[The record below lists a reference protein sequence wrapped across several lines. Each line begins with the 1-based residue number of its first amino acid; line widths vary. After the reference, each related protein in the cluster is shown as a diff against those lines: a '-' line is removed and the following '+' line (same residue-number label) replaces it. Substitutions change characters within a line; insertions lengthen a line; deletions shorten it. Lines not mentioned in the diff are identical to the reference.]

1 MFLKDHL
8 KDTYQKASFDNNHLM
23 LENIINVW
31 AHRFG
36 PESLNQLFVKNQNQ
50 FKLTEEDQAE
60 VSQNQI
66 NLELIEEDQ
75 AEANQNQINLELI
88 EEDQA
93 EANQNQI
100 NLELIE
106 EDQAEANQNQINLE
120 LLKNVQYEE
129 EIEFKPKETK
139 TPNNT
144 ETIDKDI
151 YGSYKNESEYK
162 DTEELPLPN
171 IKNLRKWINNE
182 KKAS

>member
-36 PESLNQLFVKNQNQ
+36 PESLNELFVKNQDQ

-60 VSQNQI
+60 AS
-66 NLELIEEDQ
+66 
-75 AEANQNQINLELI
+75 
-88 EEDQA
+88 
-93 EANQNQI
+93 
-100 NLELIE
+100 
-106 EDQAEANQNQINLE
+106 QNQINLE

-129 EIEFKPKETK
+129 EIEFKAKETK
-139 TPNNT
+139 TPNDT
-144 ETIDKDI
+144 ETINKDI

-162 DTEELPLPN
+162 YTEELPLPN

>member
-8 KDTYQKASFDNNHLM
+8 KDTYQKASFDNNRLM

-36 PESLNQLFVKNQNQ
+36 PESLNELFVKNQDQ
-50 FKLTEEDQAE
+50 FKLTEKNQSEA
-60 VSQNQI
+60 SQNQI
-66 NLELIEEDQ
+66 NLGLIEEDQ
-75 AEANQNQINLELI
+75 
-88 EEDQA
+88 
-93 EANQNQI
+93 
-100 NLELIE
+100 
-106 EDQAEANQNQINLE
+106 ANQNQINLE

-129 EIEFKPKETK
+129 EIEFKSKETK
-139 TPNNT
+139 TLNNT

>member
-36 PESLNQLFVKNQNQ
+36 PESLNELFVKNQDQ

-60 VSQNQI
+60 
-66 NLELIEEDQ
+66 E
-75 AEANQNQINLELI
+75 
-88 EEDQA
+88 
-93 EANQNQI
+93 
-100 NLELIE
+100 
-106 EDQAEANQNQINLE
+106 NQNQINLE
-120 LLKNVQYEE
+120 LLKNVQYKE

-144 ETIDKDI
+144 EIIDKDI

>member
-23 LENIINVW
+23 LENIINLW

-36 PESLNQLFVKNQNQ
+36 PESLNELFVKNQDQ
-50 FKLTEEDQAE
+50 FK
-60 VSQNQI
+60 
-66 NLELIEEDQ
+66 
-75 AEANQNQINLELI
+75 
-88 EEDQA
+88 
-93 EANQNQI
+93 
-100 NLELIE
+100 LIE

-162 DTEELPLPN
+162 DKEELPLPN

>member
-8 KDTYQKASFDNNHLM
+8 KDTYQKASFDKNHLM

-36 PESLNQLFVKNQNQ
+36 PESLNELFVKNQDQ

-60 VSQNQI
+60 
-66 NLELIEEDQ
+66 E
-75 AEANQNQINLELI
+75 
-88 EEDQA
+88 
-93 EANQNQI
+93 
-100 NLELIE
+100 
-106 EDQAEANQNQINLE
+106 NQNQINLE
-120 LLKNVQYEE
+120 LLKNVQYKE

-139 TPNNT
+139 TQNNT

-151 YGSYKNESEYK
+151 YGSYKIESEYK

>member
-8 KDTYQKASFDNNHLM
+8 KDTYQKASFDKNHLM

-36 PESLNQLFVKNQNQ
+36 PESLNELFVKNQDQ

-60 VSQNQI
+60 ASQNQI

-75 AEANQNQINLELI
+75 AEANQNQINM
-88 EEDQA
+88 
-93 EANQNQI
+93 
-100 NLELIE
+100 
-106 EDQAEANQNQINLE
+106 E

-129 EIEFKPKETK
+129 EIEFKSKETK
-139 TPNNT
+139 TLNNI
-144 ETIDKDI
+144 ETTDKDI

>member
-8 KDTYQKASFDNNHLM
+8 KDTYQKASFDKNHLM

-36 PESLNQLFVKNQNQ
+36 PETLNELCVKNQDQ
-50 FKLTEEDQAE
+50 FKLLEDDKAETSQNQINLELTEEDQAE
-60 VSQNQI
+60 V
-66 NLELIEEDQ
+66 
-75 AEANQNQINLELI
+75 
-88 EEDQA
+88 
-93 EANQNQI
+93 
-100 NLELIE
+100 
-106 EDQAEANQNQINLE
+106 NQNQINLE
-120 LLKNVQYEE
+120 LLKNVKYEE
-129 EIEFKPKETK
+129 KIEFKTKETK
-139 TPNNT
+139 KSNNT
-144 ETIDKDI
+144 EVIDKYI

>member
-36 PESLNQLFVKNQNQ
+36 PESLNELFIKNQNQ
-50 FKLTEEDQAE
+50 FKLTEEDQAKA
-60 VSQNQI
+60 SQNQI
-66 NLELIEEDQ
+66 Y
-75 AEANQNQINLELI
+75 
-88 EEDQA
+88 
-93 EANQNQI
+93 
-100 NLELIE
+100 LELIE

>member
-36 PESLNQLFVKNQNQ
+36 PESLNELFVKNQDQ

-75 AEANQNQINLELI
+75 
-88 EEDQA
+88 EEV
-93 EANQNQI
+93 
-100 NLELIE
+100 
-106 EDQAEANQNQINLE
+106 NQNQINLE

>member
-36 PESLNQLFVKNQNQ
+36 PESLNELFVKNQDQ

-60 VSQNQI
+60 AS
-66 NLELIEEDQ
+66 
-75 AEANQNQINLELI
+75 
-88 EEDQA
+88 
-93 EANQNQI
+93 
-100 NLELIE
+100 
-106 EDQAEANQNQINLE
+106 QNQINLE

-139 TPNNT
+139 IPNNT

>member
-36 PESLNQLFVKNQNQ
+36 PESLNELFVKNQDQ

-60 VSQNQI
+60 V
-66 NLELIEEDQ
+66 
-75 AEANQNQINLELI
+75 
-88 EEDQA
+88 
-93 EANQNQI
+93 
-100 NLELIE
+100 
-106 EDQAEANQNQINLE
+106 NQNQINLE

>member
-36 PESLNQLFVKNQNQ
+36 PESLNELFVKNQDQ
-50 FKLTEEDQAE
+50 FKLTEEDQPEA
-60 VSQNQI
+60 SQNQI

-75 AEANQNQINLELI
+75 SG
-88 EEDQA
+88 
-93 EANQNQI
+93 
-100 NLELIE
+100 
-106 EDQAEANQNQINLE
+106 ANQNQINLE
-120 LLKNVQYEE
+120 LLKNVEYEE
-129 EIEFKPKETK
+129 DMEFKPKETK
-139 TPNNT
+139 KSNNT
-144 ETIDKDI
+144 EIIDKDI

>member
-36 PESLNQLFVKNQNQ
+36 PESLNELFVKNQDQ
-50 FKLTEEDQAE
+50 FKLTEQ
-60 VSQNQI
+60 
-66 NLELIEEDQ
+66 
-75 AEANQNQINLELI
+75 
-88 EEDQA
+88 
-93 EANQNQI
+93 
-100 NLELIE
+100 
-106 EDQAEANQNQINLE
+106 DQAEANQNQINLE

>member
-36 PESLNQLFVKNQNQ
+36 PESLNELFVKNQDQ

-60 VSQNQI
+60 AS
-66 NLELIEEDQ
+66 
-75 AEANQNQINLELI
+75 
-88 EEDQA
+88 
-93 EANQNQI
+93 
-100 NLELIE
+100 
-106 EDQAEANQNQINLE
+106 QNQINLE

>member
-1 MFLKDHL
+1 MSLKDHL
-8 KDTYQKASFDNNHLM
+8 KDTYQKESFDNNHLM

-36 PESLNQLFVKNQNQ
+36 PESLNELFVKNQDQ

-60 VSQNQI
+60 
-66 NLELIEEDQ
+66 E
-75 AEANQNQINLELI
+75 
-88 EEDQA
+88 
-93 EANQNQI
+93 
-100 NLELIE
+100 
-106 EDQAEANQNQINLE
+106 NQNQINLE

-139 TPNNT
+139 KSNNT
-144 ETIDKDI
+144 EIIDKDI

>member
-8 KDTYQKASFDNNHLM
+8 KDTYQQASFDKNHLM

-36 PESLNQLFVKNQNQ
+36 PESLNELFVKNQDQ
-50 FKLTEEDQAE
+50 FKLIEDDQAE
-60 VSQNQI
+60 TSQNQI
-66 NLELIEEDQ
+66 NLELTEEDQ
-75 AEANQNQINLELI
+75 LEVNQNQINLEF
-88 EEDQA
+88 
-93 EANQNQI
+93 
-100 NLELIE
+100 
-106 EDQAEANQNQINLE
+106 
-120 LLKNVQYEE
+120 LKNVQHEDE
-129 EIEFKPKETK
+129 MEFKPKETK
-139 TPNNT
+139 KLNNS
-144 ETIDKDI
+144 ELIDKDI

>member
-8 KDTYQKASFDNNHLM
+8 KDTYQKASFDKNHLM

-36 PESLNQLFVKNQNQ
+36 PESLNELFVKNQDQ

-60 VSQNQI
+60 AS
-66 NLELIEEDQ
+66 
-75 AEANQNQINLELI
+75 
-88 EEDQA
+88 
-93 EANQNQI
+93 
-100 NLELIE
+100 
-106 EDQAEANQNQINLE
+106 QNQINLE

-139 TPNNT
+139 TPNNA

>member
-8 KDTYQKASFDNNHLM
+8 KDTYQQASFDKNHLM

-36 PESLNQLFVKNQNQ
+36 PESLNELFVKNQDQ

-60 VSQNQI
+60 AS
-66 NLELIEEDQ
+66 
-75 AEANQNQINLELI
+75 
-88 EEDQA
+88 
-93 EANQNQI
+93 QNQI

-144 ETIDKDI
+144 EIIDKDI

-162 DTEELPLPN
+162 DTEELPLPD

>member
-36 PESLNQLFVKNQNQ
+36 PESLNELFVKNQDQ
-50 FKLTEEDQAE
+50 FKLTEEDQEEA
-60 VSQNQI
+60 SQNQI

-75 AEANQNQINLELI
+75 EEANQNQNNLELI
-88 EEDQA
+88 EED
-93 EANQNQI
+93 
-100 NLELIE
+100 E
-106 EDQAEANQNQINLE
+106 EEVNQNQINLE

-144 ETIDKDI
+144 ETFDKDI

>member
-8 KDTYQKASFDNNHLM
+8 KDTYQQASFDKNHLM

-36 PESLNQLFVKNQNQ
+36 PETLNELCVKNQDQ
-50 FKLTEEDQAE
+50 FKLIEDDQAE
-60 VSQNQI
+60 TSQNQI
-66 NLELIEEDQ
+66 NLELTEEDQ
-75 AEANQNQINLELI
+75 VEV
-88 EEDQA
+88 
-93 EANQNQI
+93 
-100 NLELIE
+100 
-106 EDQAEANQNQINLE
+106 NQNQINLE

-139 TPNNT
+139 KSNNT
-144 ETIDKDI
+144 EIIDKDI

>member
-8 KDTYQKASFDNNHLM
+8 KDTYQKASIDKNHLM

-36 PESLNQLFVKNQNQ
+36 PESLNELFVKNQDQ
-50 FKLTEEDQAE
+50 FKLIEEDQAE
-60 VSQNQI
+60 TSHNQI
-66 NLELIEEDQ
+66 NLELTEEDQ
-75 AEANQNQINLELI
+75 VEANQNQINLEF
-88 EEDQA
+88 
-93 EANQNQI
+93 
-100 NLELIE
+100 
-106 EDQAEANQNQINLE
+106 
-120 LLKNVQYEE
+120 LKNVQYEE

-139 TPNNT
+139 KLNNT
-144 ETIDKDI
+144 EIIDKDI

>member
-8 KDTYQKASFDNNHLM
+8 KDTYQKESFDNNHLM

-36 PESLNQLFVKNQNQ
+36 PESLNELFVKNQDQ
-50 FKLTEEDQAE
+50 FKLIEDDQAE
-60 VSQNQI
+60 TSQNQI
-66 NLELIEEDQ
+66 NLELTEEDQ
-75 AEANQNQINLELI
+75 VEVKQNL
-88 EEDQA
+88 
-93 EANQNQI
+93 
-100 NLELIE
+100 
-106 EDQAEANQNQINLE
+106 INLE

-139 TPNNT
+139 TQNNT

-151 YGSYKNESEYK
+151 YGSYKIESEYK

-171 IKNLRKWINNE
+171 IKNLRKWINKE

>member
-36 PESLNQLFVKNQNQ
+36 PESLNELFVKNQDQ
-50 FKLTEEDQAE
+50 FKLIEEDQAE
-60 VSQNQI
+60 TSHNQI
-66 NLELIEEDQ
+66 NLELTEEEQ
-75 AEANQNQINLELI
+75 VEANQNQINLEF
-88 EEDQA
+88 
-93 EANQNQI
+93 
-100 NLELIE
+100 
-106 EDQAEANQNQINLE
+106 
-120 LLKNVQYEE
+120 LKNVQYEE

-139 TPNNT
+139 KSNNT
-144 ETIDKDI
+144 EIIDKDI

>member
-8 KDTYQKASFDNNHLM
+8 KDTYQKASFDKNHLM

-36 PESLNQLFVKNQNQ
+36 PESLNELFIK
-50 FKLTEEDQAE
+50 
-60 VSQNQI
+60 
-66 NLELIEEDQ
+66 
-75 AEANQNQINLELI
+75 
-88 EEDQA
+88 
-93 EANQNQI
+93 NQI

-120 LLKNVQYEE
+120 LLKNVECE
-129 EIEFKPKETK
+129 KEIEFKPKETK
-139 TPNNT
+139 KSNNT
-144 ETIDKDI
+144 EIIDKDI

-162 DTEELPLPN
+162 DKEELPLPN

>member
-1 MFLKDHL
+1 MSLKDHL
-8 KDTYQKASFDNNHLM
+8 KDTYQKESFDNNHLM

-36 PESLNQLFVKNQNQ
+36 PESLNELFVKNQDQ
-50 FKLTEEDQAE
+50 FK
-60 VSQNQI
+60 
-66 NLELIEEDQ
+66 LIEEDQ
-75 AEANQNQINLELI
+75 VEAI
-88 EEDQA
+88 
-93 EANQNQI
+93 
-100 NLELIE
+100 
-106 EDQAEANQNQINLE
+106 QNQINLE

-171 IKNLRKWINNE
+171 IKNLRKWINKE

>member
-36 PESLNQLFVKNQNQ
+36 PESLNELFVKNQDQ

-60 VSQNQI
+60 ASQNQI

-75 AEANQNQINLELI
+75 
-88 EEDQA
+88 EEV
-93 EANQNQI
+93 
-100 NLELIE
+100 
-106 EDQAEANQNQINLE
+106 NQNQINLE

>member
-8 KDTYQKASFDNNHLM
+8 KDTYQKASFDKNHLM

-36 PESLNQLFVKNQNQ
+36 PESLNELFVKNQDQ
-50 FKLTEEDQAE
+50 FKLIEEDQAE
-60 VSQNQI
+60 TSHNQI
-66 NLELIEEDQ
+66 NLELTEEDQ
-75 AEANQNQINLELI
+75 VEANQNQINLEF
-88 EEDQA
+88 
-93 EANQNQI
+93 
-100 NLELIE
+100 
-106 EDQAEANQNQINLE
+106 
-120 LLKNVQYEE
+120 LKNVQYEE
-129 EIEFKPKETK
+129 EIEFKSKETK
-139 TPNNT
+139 KSNNT
-144 ETIDKDI
+144 EIIDKDI

>member
-8 KDTYQKASFDNNHLM
+8 KDTYQKASFDKNHLM

-36 PESLNQLFVKNQNQ
+36 PESLNELFVKNQDL

-60 VSQNQI
+60 AS
-66 NLELIEEDQ
+66 
-75 AEANQNQINLELI
+75 
-88 EEDQA
+88 
-93 EANQNQI
+93 QNQI

-139 TPNNT
+139 KSNNT
-144 ETIDKDI
+144 EIIDKDI

>member
-36 PESLNQLFVKNQNQ
+36 PESLNELFVKNQDQ
-50 FKLTEEDQAE
+50 FKLTEQDQAE
-60 VSQNQI
+60 ASQNQI

-75 AEANQNQINLELI
+75 
-88 EEDQA
+88 EEV
-93 EANQNQI
+93 
-100 NLELIE
+100 
-106 EDQAEANQNQINLE
+106 NQNQINLE

-129 EIEFKPKETK
+129 EMEFKPKETK

>member
-36 PESLNQLFVKNQNQ
+36 PESLNELFVKNQDQ
-50 FKLTEEDQAE
+50 FKLTEEDQ
-60 VSQNQI
+60 V
-66 NLELIEEDQ
+66 
-75 AEANQNQINLELI
+75 EAS
-88 EEDQA
+88 
-93 EANQNQI
+93 
-100 NLELIE
+100 
-106 EDQAEANQNQINLE
+106 QNQINLE